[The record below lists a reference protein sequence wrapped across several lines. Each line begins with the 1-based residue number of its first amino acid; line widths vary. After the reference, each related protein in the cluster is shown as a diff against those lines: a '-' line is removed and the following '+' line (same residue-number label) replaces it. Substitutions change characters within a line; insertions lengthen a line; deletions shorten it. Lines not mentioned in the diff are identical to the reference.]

1 VNRTLDLV
9 MRNLRTE
16 VKRLVKEN
24 EELKSLNHLKD
35 ELIARQEENLKACS
49 EVKKNDRE
57 TS

>member
-49 EVKKNDRE
+49 EVKK
-57 TS
+57 T